1 MIPQALIDDL
11 EVLKERGRNFETIES
26 DGKIYIFF
34 KDFQLPS
41 GIYSSE
47 TTDLLFFTTPNYP
60 DAGFD
65 MFFTDEK
72 LTLKNG
78 TDPRSASSKVPHLN
92 RTWRQ
97 FSYHPYNNK
106 PWNPSEDSVGS
117 FMEYVLQRLKI
128 GD

>member
-1 MIPQALIDDL
+1 MIPQDLINDL
-11 EVLKERGRNFETIES
+11 EVIKERGRNFETIES
-26 DGKIYIFF
+26 DKKIYIFF

-41 GIYSSE
+41 DNYSSK
-47 TTDLLFFTTPNYP
+47 TTDLLFFTTPTYP

-65 MFFTDEK
+65 MFYTDEK

-78 TDPRSASSKVPHLN
+78 NEPRNATSKVQHLG

-117 FMEYVLQRLKI
+117 FMEYVLQRLRI